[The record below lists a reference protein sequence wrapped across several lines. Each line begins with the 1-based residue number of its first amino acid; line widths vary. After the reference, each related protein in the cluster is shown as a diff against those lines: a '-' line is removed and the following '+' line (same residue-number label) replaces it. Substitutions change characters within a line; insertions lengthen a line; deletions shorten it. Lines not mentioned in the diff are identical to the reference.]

1 MAKIALFGLPASGK
15 GTLAQRLQSE
25 LGLPQLSTGDMIRR
39 FQGERGEFGDFLRD
53 LPRDLWE
60 SGREFNLIARVAD
73 EAVDRKWESL
83 SRQTDPVQLAAA
95 RGDMGE
101 AGTALRELPPYAYA
115 DDELMLRVV
124 SEELAHPRYEQGVVF
139 DGFPRTVAQ
148 LDAMERSG
156 LRLDA
161 VVLLS
166 AQEES
171 LVDRAELRR
180 VHLPSGRVY
189 NLATKPPRC
198 EGLDDETGQ
207 ALTWREDDREEFI
220 RKRFIEYRE
229 KTMPVVEA
237 LRARAAAGGTPFV
250 EIDASGAPGEA
261 WSSAQRALSRVG
273 ALPPVALKRPRL
285 V

>member
-1 MAKIALFGLPASGK
+1 MAKIALFGLPAAGK
-15 GTLAQRLQSE
+15 GTLAQRLQAE

-39 FQGERGEFGDFLRD
+39 FQGERGEFGDFLRS
-53 LPRDLWE
+53 LPTELWE
-60 SGREFNLIARVAD
+60 SGRALDLIARVAD
-73 EAVDRKWESL
+73 EVVAQKWETL
-83 SRQTDPVQLAAA
+83 SRQADPVQLKAA
-95 RGDMGE
+95 RGDMGA

-124 SEELAHPRYEQGVVF
+124 GEELAHPRYAQGVVF

-148 LDAMERSG
+148 LEAMERSG

-161 VVLLS
+161 VALLS
-166 AQEES
+166 AHEES
-171 LVDRAELRR
+171 LVARAELRR

-189 NLATKPPRC
+189 NLATKPPRQ

-220 RKRFIEYRE
+220 RKRFVEYRE
-229 KTMPVVEA
+229 KTMPVVLA
-237 LRARAAAGGTPFV
+237 LQARAAAGGSPFI
-250 EIDASGAPGEA
+250 EIDASGSPEEA
-261 WSSAQRALSRVG
+261 WSSAKSGLTRVG
-273 ALPPVALKRPRL
+273 ALPPGLSKKPRL